1 MKSTKEG
8 RLAKETGQML
18 AGNQG
23 VGQWCV
29 TRAKGRS
36 GYQEVGSVQLGQ

>member
-8 RLAKETGQML
+8 RLAKETGQIL
-18 AGNQG
+18 AGNRG
-23 VGQWCV
+23 VGQWRV

-36 GYQEVGSVQLGQ
+36 GYQEVVCVQLGQ